1 MALYF
6 CHICFVSLPNFHMN
20 RFCVIGSLNVDLVVA
35 ADRLPRPS
43 ETVIAKDFQI
53 NPAGGKGANQ
63 AVALARLGA
72 EVSLVGKIGDKF
84 HGPEYLERLKE
95 AKVDCQLIDVE
106 PGYPGV
112 ATIGV
117 DENGENSILVYPG
130 ANQKLDTHYI
140 DREWEKILAHD
151 VFLLQLE
158 IPIETVIYTVTRLRE
173 AGKTIILDPA
183 PAQLLPDSLI
193 SAVDYLTPNLL
204 ELGSLT
210 KLPVDDEDKIKKAA
224 TQLIERGAKRVITK
238 AGPAGAYITETDS
251 TRNRAAF
258 HVEVLDTTAAGD
270 AFNAGFAVALA
281 RNETINDAVRFANA
295 AAALSITGA
304 GAQSAMPTLD
314 QTEALL
320 ATRFPKFQK

>member
-1 MALYF
+1 MALFF
-6 CHICFVSLPNFHMN
+6 CHICLVSIPISHMK
-20 RFCVIGSLNVDLVVA
+20 RFCVIGSLNVDLVVTT
-35 ADRLPRPS
+35 DRLPRTG

-63 AVALARLGA
+63 AVGLARLGA
-72 EVSLVGKIGDKF
+72 EVSLVGKIGDRF

-95 AKVDCQLIDVE
+95 AKVDCQLVDVE

-117 DENGENSILVYPG
+117 DEKGENSILVYPG

-140 DREWEKILAHD
+140 DREWEKIVAHD
-151 VFLLQLE
+151 IFLLQLE

-193 SAVDYLTPNLL
+193 SAVDYLTPNLIEL
-204 ELGSLT
+204 ESLT
-210 KLPVDDEDKIKKAA
+210 KLPFDGEDEIIIAA
-224 TQLIERGAKRVITK
+224 AQLIDRGAKKVITK
-238 AGPAGAYITETDS
+238 AGPSGAYITNSNS

-258 HVEVLDTTAAGD
+258 QVDVLDTTGAGD
-270 AFNAGFAVALA
+270 AFNAGLAVALA
-281 RNETINDAVRFANA
+281 RNETIDDAVRFANA

-314 QTEALL
+314 ETEALL
-320 ATRFPKFQK
+320 ATHFPKFQK

>member
-1 MALYF
+1 M
-6 CHICFVSLPNFHMN
+6 V
-20 RFCVIGSLNVDLVVA
+20 RFCVIGSLNVDLVVT
-35 ADRLPRPS
+35 ADRLPRPG
-43 ETVIAKDFQI
+43 ETIIAKDFQI

-72 EVSLVGKIGDKF
+72 EVSLIGKIGDQF
-84 HGPEYLERLKE
+84 HGREYLDRLKD

-140 DREWEKILAHD
+140 DREWEKIVAHD
-151 VFLLQLE
+151 IFLLQLE

-204 ELGSLT
+204 ELESLANFSVDNEDNIKT
-210 KLPVDDEDKIKKAA
+210 AAAKLID
-224 TQLIERGAKRVITK
+224 RGAKKVITK
-238 AGPAGAYITETDS
+238 AGPAGAYITDASS

-270 AFNAGFAVALA
+270 AFNAGLAVALA
-281 RNETINDAVRFANA
+281 RNEAIDDAVRFANA

-314 QTEALL
+314 ETEALL

>member
-1 MALYF
+1 MK
-6 CHICFVSLPNFHMN
+6 
-20 RFCVIGSLNVDLVVA
+20 RFCVIGSLNVDLVVT

-63 AVALARLGA
+63 AGALARLGA
-72 EVSLVGKIGDKF
+72 EVSMVGKIGDKF

-106 PGYPGV
+106 PGYPGM

-130 ANQKLDTHYI
+130 ANQKLDTRYI
-140 DREWEKILAHD
+140 DREWEKIVTND
-151 VFLLQLE
+151 IFLLQLE

-204 ELGSLT
+204 ELEALANLT
-210 KLPVDDEDKIKKAA
+210 VDNEDKINIAA
-224 TQLIERGAKRVITK
+224 ARLVERGAKKVITK
-238 AGPAGAYITETDS
+238 AGPAGAYITEAES

-270 AFNAGFAVALA
+270 AFNAGLAVALS
-281 RNETINDAVRFANA
+281 RSKTIDDAVRFANA

-314 QTEALL
+314 ETEALL
-320 ATRFPKFQK
+320 STRFSKFQK